1 MSKRYLP
8 QTRAV
13 QSQFLID
20 LIKQNR
26 ILVDLQLTIAGF
38 DRSQLT
44 PVTQAVTLYVQGLA
58 VWLTSRKQQVKSKSL
73 ILSKIHLRRS
83 SVRNL
88 L

>member
-1 MSKRYLP
+1 MIKRYLP

-13 QSQFLID
+13 QLQFLID
-20 LIKQNR
+20 LIRQNQ
-26 ILVDLQLTIAGF
+26 ILVDPQLTIAGF
-38 DRSQLT
+38 DLSQLT
-44 PVTQAVTLYVQGLA
+44 PVTQVVTLNVQGLA
-58 VWLTSRKQQVKSKSL
+58 VWLTRGKHQFKSKSL